1 MDLSAEYGL
10 YGVAWEGAGGKDETG
25 VLVSTS
31 EERRSLMLLCR
42 PVTGLLGSVLAL
54 FEEDP

>member
-10 YGVAWEGAGGKDETG
+10 YGVAWDGMGGKDEMG

-31 EERRSLMLLCR
+31 EERRSLMLLCL
-42 PVTGLLGSVLAL
+42 PVTGLLGSVLVL
-54 FEEDP
+54 FVEDP